1 MTYKPRGRFRK
12 KEIARINQSIIAPEV
27 RVVASDG
34 EALGIMNTKEAYEL
48 AKEEGLD
55 LVEVAPK
62 AKPPVARITDYGK
75 YRYEHEQ
82 KIKKARKKQHNIE
95 VKEIKFRPKIGQG
108 DYETKKRHVE
118 RFLKAGAKVKVT
130 IMFRGREMTH
140 PELGRKIL
148 DRLSED
154 VAEHSVIDSP
164 PKRDGRNMIMVLGS
178 TIKPNS
184 KEEEEEEKRKESKKE
199 TKKDNKEVDKPK
211 ESKEE
216 KESKDNKKEEE
227 KKKSKEEVKTKNNE
241 EALKPED
248 KKEKSKPKDSQED
261 KSKDLRKED
270 AKKEDA

>member
-1 MTYKPRGRFRK
+1 MTYRPKGRFRK

-27 RVVASDG
+27 RLVASDG
-34 EALGIMNTKEAYEL
+34 EALGVMNTKEAFEL
-48 AKEEGLD
+48 AQEEGLD

-95 VKEIKFRPKIGQG
+95 VKEIKFRPKIGKG

-140 PELGRKIL
+140 PELGRAIL

-154 VAEHSVIDSP
+154 VAEYSVIDSP

-184 KEEEEEEKRKESKKE
+184 KEEEEEKRKENKKE
-199 TKKDNKEVDKPK
+199 VKKDNTEAQKLEDKKEEDKPK
-211 ESKEE
+211 DSKKE
-216 KESKDNKKEEE
+216 KESKDNKKEE
-227 KKKSKEEVKTKNNE
+227 KKSKE
-241 EALKPED
+241 
-248 KKEKSKPKDSQED
+248 
-261 KSKDLRKED
+261 ED

>member
-1 MTYKPRGRFRK
+1 MTYRPKGRFRK

-27 RVVASDG
+27 RLVASDG
-34 EALGIMNTKEAYEL
+34 EALGVMNTKEAFEL
-48 AKEEGLD
+48 AQEEGLD

-95 VKEIKFRPKIGQG
+95 VKEIKFRPKIGKG

-140 PELGRKIL
+140 PELGRAIL

-154 VAEHSVIDSP
+154 VAEYSVIDSP

-184 KEEEEEEKRKESKKE
+184 KEEEEEKRKENRKE
-199 TKKDNKEVDKPK
+199 AKKDNKEVDKPK

-216 KESKDNKKEEE
+216 KESKVNKKDEEE
-227 KKKSKEEVKTKNNE
+227 KKNKEEVKTKDNE
-241 EALKPED
+241 EAQKSGD
-248 KKEKSKPKDSQED
+248 KKEESKPKESKED
-261 KSKDLRKED
+261 KAKDLREED